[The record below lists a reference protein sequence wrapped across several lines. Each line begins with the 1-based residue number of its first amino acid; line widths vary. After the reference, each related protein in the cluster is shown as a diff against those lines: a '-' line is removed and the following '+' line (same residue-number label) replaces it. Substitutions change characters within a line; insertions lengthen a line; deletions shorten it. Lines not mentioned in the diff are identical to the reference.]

1 MSTSA
6 RRSCASLLIASC
18 LIVAACLIA
27 GGPRAASAQQ
37 LQADPGAPD
46 ASGSVTTQPKAKR
59 AKAQQSPRANA
70 GASAGQQQQGGTG
83 NRQFGELEGWSPG
96 KAPPGGKQKEKEGE
110 TSSPPKGGLP
120 IGVSPSGNMSVGLP
134 F

>member
-6 RRSCASLLIASC
+6 RLSRAPLFLVSFLIAAGMQ
-18 LIVAACLIA
+18 AAV
-27 GGPRAASAQQ
+27 AQQ
-37 LQADPGAPD
+37 LQVDPSALD
-46 ASGSVTTQPKAKR
+46 ASGSVSAPSKARK
-59 AKAQQSPRANA
+59 AKAQQSQR
-70 GASAGQQQQGGTG
+70 GAGQQQQQGGG

-96 KAPPGGKQKEKEGE
+96 KAPPGGKPKEEEK
-110 TSSPPKGGLP
+110 SSLPKGGLP

>member
-1 MSTSA
+1 MSIRA
-6 RRSCASLLIASC
+6 RRSCASLLIA
-18 LIVAACLIA
+18 AYLIA
-27 GGPRAASAQQ
+27 GGPLGASAQQ

-70 GASAGQQQQGGTG
+70 GASAGQQQQQGGAG

-96 KAPPGGKQKEKEGE
+96 KAPPGGKPKEEEK
-110 TSSPPKGGLP
+110 SSQPKGGLP

>member
-1 MSTSA
+1 MFTEICAMSTCA
-6 RRSCASLLIASC
+6 RLSFGPLLCAAFLIA
-18 LIVAACLIA
+18 A
-27 GGPRAASAQQ
+27 GPQVASAQQ

-59 AKAQQSPRANA
+59 AKAQQSPRAS
-70 GASAGQQQQGGTG
+70 ASAGQQQQQGGAG

-96 KAPPGGKQKEKEGE
+96 KAPPGKQKEDEKPN
-110 TSSPPKGGLP
+110 SPNGKLP
-120 IGVSPSGNMSVGLP
+120 LGVSPSGNMSVGLP

>member
-6 RRSCASLLIASC
+6 RRSCASLLIA
-18 LIVAACLIA
+18 AYLIA
-27 GGPRAASAQQ
+27 GSFQAASAQQ

-46 ASGSVTTQPKAKR
+46 ASGSVTTQPKAKK
-59 AKAQQSPRANA
+59 AKAQQSPRA
-70 GASAGQQQQGGTG
+70 SAGQQPQGSGG

-96 KAPPGGKQKEKEGE
+96 KAPPGGKPKEEEK
-110 TSSPPKGGLP
+110 SSQPKGALP

>member
-6 RRSCASLLIASC
+6 RLNFGPLFLAAFL
-18 LIVAACLIA
+18 VAAV
-27 GGPRAASAQQ
+27 GGVASTQQ
-37 LQADPGAPD
+37 LDPNALDTSGAVST
-46 ASGSVTTQPKAKR
+46 APKAKK
-59 AKAQQSPRANA
+59 AKAQQSQRA
-70 GASAGQQQQGGTG
+70 GAQQSQQQGGAG

-96 KAPPGGKQKEKEGE
+96 KAPPGGKQAEDDK
-110 TSSPPKGGLP
+110 SSPPKGGLP

>member
-6 RRSCASLLIASC
+6 RRNCASLLIA
-18 LIVAACLIA
+18 AYLIA
-27 GGPRAASAQQ
+27 GGLQAASAQQ
-37 LQADPGAPD
+37 LQVDPGALD
-46 ASGSVTTQPKAKR
+46 ASGSVTTQSKAKK
-59 AKAQQSPRANA
+59 AKAQQSPRA
-70 GASAGQQQQGGTG
+70 GAGQQQQQGGGG

-96 KAPPGGKQKEKEGE
+96 KAPPGGKPAEAEKPA
-110 TSSPPKGGLP
+110 SPNGKMP